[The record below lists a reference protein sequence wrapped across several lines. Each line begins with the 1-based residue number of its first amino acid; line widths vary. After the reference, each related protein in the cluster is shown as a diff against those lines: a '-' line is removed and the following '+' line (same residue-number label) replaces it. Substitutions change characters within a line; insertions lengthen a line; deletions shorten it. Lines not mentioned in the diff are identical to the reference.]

1 MCRILQ
7 NLLWTL
13 VLKVIKSALYLVELL
28 LKILPSDLNSEE
40 GMADNEVPLDSDS
53 HYGVDRAGQGYLGQG
68 VEDGE
73 DVRVDA
79 ELIPKGVL
87 RGQSRNSEHHET
99 VIRRPRC
106 THHNL

>member
-13 VLKVIKSALYLVELL
+13 VLKVIKSALFLVELL
-28 LKILPSDLNSEE
+28 WKILPSDLNSEE
-40 GMADNEVPLDSDS
+40 RVADDEVPLDSDS
-53 HYGVDRAGQGYLGQG
+53 HDEVDRAGQGYLGQG

-79 ELIPKGVL
+79 ELIP
-87 RGQSRNSEHHET
+87 
-99 VIRRPRC
+99 
-106 THHNL
+106 